1 MKLLDKFLRRR
12 TAADAEMSFLEHLE
26 ELRWHLLRSLMAVV
40 LLAVFFFVNKKL
52 LFDVI
57 LLGPQREDF
66 WTFRQMCRLA
76 EATGIKALC
85 IKDFSFTLTNIQLAA
100 QFMVHL
106 KAAFILGVV
115 LSFPYVLWEVWRFVE
130 PGLYPREK
138 RAASGVVLMGSVLFY
153 CGVLFAYFLVVPF
166 TVLFLGEY
174 QVSSEIAN
182 QINLSSYIGTVT
194 GLCFATGLM
203 FEFPMV
209 IYVLARLGLAT
220 HELLAEYRKIAVV
233 VVLLL
238 AAMITPSPDIF
249 SQMLVAL
256 PLYGLYEVGIIIS
269 RRVSR
274 MEEVPQAES

>member
-1 MKLLDKFLRRR
+1 MNLLDKFLRRR
-12 TAADAEMSFLEHLE
+12 TSAEAEMSFLEHLE
-26 ELRWHLLRSLMAVV
+26 ELRWHLLRSLMAV
-40 LLAVFFFVNKKL
+40 LALAVFFFINKRL

-57 LLGPQREDF
+57 LLGPQREEF

-76 EATGIKALC
+76 HATGLSGLC
-85 IKDFSFTLTNIQLAA
+85 VKDFSFTLTNIQLAA
-100 QFMVHL
+100 QFMIHL
-106 KAAFILGVV
+106 KAAFVLGLV
-115 LSFPYVLWEVWRFVE
+115 LSFPYVLWELWRFVE
-130 PGLYPREK
+130 PALYPSER
-138 RAASGVVLMGSVLFY
+138 RAASGVVLMGSLLFY
-153 CGVLFAYFLVVPF
+153 GGVLFAYFLVVPF

-174 QVSSEIAN
+174 QVSSAIAN

-209 IYVLARLGLAT
+209 IYVLARIGVAT
-220 HELLAEYRKIAVV
+220 HELLAEYRRVAVV

-249 SQMLVAL
+249 SQLLVAL

-274 MEEVPQAES
+274 MEPETSGA